1 MTRPTMRALLETGVH
16 FGHRS
21 RKWNAKMRNY
31 IFGERNGIHIL
42 DLQQTLVLAN
52 EAYDVI
58 RDTVADGGK
67 VLFVGTKRQ
76 AQETI
81 MREAQR
87 CNMPYVNERWLGGTM
102 TNYQT
107 MRDRIK
113 YMKQLEGRRDRGEFE
128 LLTKKEALT
137 LTRQIEKLRSRLGG
151 IRDMNGLPAL
161 MFVVDVVREST
172 AVREANI
179 LNIPIVAM
187 VDTNADPD
195 KIDYVIPSNDDAIR
209 AINLLTRMVSD
220 AVIEGR
226 AIRADDNDQ
235 EEEPAYDSR
244 QYDIVDDDDDTD
256 EDYLGQATIEKL
268 NSGRLRFDDEDEDK
282 DDVEEN
288 LDDAADDEK
297 VEEEV
302 AE

>member
-16 FGHRS
+16 FGHRA
-21 RKWNAKMRNY
+21 RKWNAKMRPY

-58 RDTVADGGK
+58 RDTVAEGGK
-67 VLFVGTKRQ
+67 VMFVGTKRQ

-151 IRDMNGLPAL
+151 IRDMNGLPSL
-161 MFVVDVVREST
+161 LFIVDVVREST

-226 AIRADDNDQ
+226 AVR
-235 EEEPAYDSR
+235 
-244 QYDIVDDDDDTD
+244 DDDGVEEQEVDYDDDRYDYTDDDGDDDD

-268 NSGRLRFDDEDEDK
+268 NSGRLRFDDEDDEGGDSEDA
-282 DDVEEN
+282 DVEEEE
-288 LDDAADDEK
+288 A
-297 VEEEV
+297 EEEIS
-302 AE
+302 E